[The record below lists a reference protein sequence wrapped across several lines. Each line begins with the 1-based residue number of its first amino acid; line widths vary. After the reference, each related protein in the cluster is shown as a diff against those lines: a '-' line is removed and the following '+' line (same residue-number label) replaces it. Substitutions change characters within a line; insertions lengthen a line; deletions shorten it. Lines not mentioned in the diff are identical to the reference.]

1 MIAARL
7 PIHRP
12 TEAKLLVVDPNGRI
26 RHWKR
31 SKFVDLFRPGDLVVA
46 NDAATLPAS
55 LSGQHLPSG
64 RLIEVRLAGR
74 HSLSADDICRFSA
87 VLFGAG
93 DFRMRTEDRPLPPTV
108 APGDWLALGPLHA
121 KVEKVLHHPR
131 LVSLWFEGSPD
142 EIREGLSRH
151 GRPIQYSHV
160 PTPLALW
167 DVWTSVAFEPPSAG
181 FVLDWQ
187 TLASIRARGIQF
199 VTITH
204 AAGISST
211 GDPELDALL
220 PFDEP
225 YLIPE
230 STALAISHTQK
241 RHGRITAIGTTVVRA
256 LEHAAAFDG
265 VVRASEGLA
274 TQRISAASRLRVVD
288 AILSGTHEPGTSH
301 HDLLGAFTDGATLC
315 RVDQELDACGYRS
328 HEFGDSVFI
337 ERKGQKLKIG
347 SLQSRSVRGSARSTR
362 WNALRARFW
371 L

>member
-1 MIAARL
+1 MIAASL

-12 TEAKLLVVDPNGRI
+12 LEAKLLVVDRSGSI

-31 SKFVDLFRPGDLVVA
+31 SKFIDLLRPGDLLVA

-64 RLIEVRLAGR
+64 QSIEVRLAGR
-74 HSLSADDICRFSA
+74 RSLSADDICRFSA
-87 VLFGAG
+87 IVFGAG
-93 DFRMRTEDRPLPPTV
+93 DFRMRTEDRPLSPAL
-108 APGDWLALGPLHA
+108 APGDALALGPLRA
-121 KVEKVLHHPR
+121 KVEDVLGHPR
-131 LVSLWFEGSPD
+131 LVSLYFEGSPD

-160 PTPLALW
+160 STPLALW
-167 DVWTSVAFEPPSAG
+167 DVWTSIAGPPVAFEPPSAG

-187 TLASIRARGIQF
+187 ALASIRARGVEF
-199 VTITH
+199 ATITH
-204 AAGISST
+204 AAGVSST

-225 YLIPE
+225 YRIPE
-230 STALAISHTQK
+230 STALAIRRTQEH
-241 RHGRITAIGTTVVRA
+241 HGRITAIGTTVVRA

-301 HDLLGAFTDGATLC
+301 YDLLRAFTDRTTLSG
-315 RVDQELDACGYRS
+315 VDQELDAHAYRT

-337 ERKGQKLKIG
+337 ERSGNRNEAAITASQEPL
-347 SLQSRSVRGSARSTR
+347 
-362 WNALRARFW
+362 
-371 L
+371 

>member
-1 MIAARL
+1 
-7 PIHRP
+7 
-12 TEAKLLVVDPNGRI
+12 VVDRSGSI

-31 SKFVDLFRPGDLVVA
+31 SKFVDLLRPGDLIVA

-64 RLIEVRLAGR
+64 RPIEVRLAGR
-74 HSLSADDICRFSA
+74 RSLSADDICRFSA

-93 DFRMRTEDRPLPPTV
+93 DFHMRTEDRPLPPAL
-108 APGDWLALGPLHA
+108 APGDALALGPLRA
-121 KVEKVLHHPR
+121 RVEDVLGHPR
-131 LVSLWFEGSPD
+131 LVSLYFDGSPD

-160 PTPLALW
+160 STPLALW
-167 DVWTSVAFEPPSAG
+167 DVWTSIAGSPVAFEPPSAG

-187 TLASIRARGIQF
+187 ALASIKARCIQF
-199 VTITH
+199 ATITH

-225 YLIPE
+225 YRISE
-230 STALAISHTQK
+230 STALAIRRTRE
-241 RHGRITAIGTTVVRA
+241 RHGRVTAIGTTVVRA
-256 LEHAAAFDG
+256 LEQAAAFDG
-265 VVRASEGLA
+265 VVRAGEGLA
-274 TQRISAASRLRVVD
+274 TQRISAASRLRIVD

-301 HDLLGAFTDGATLC
+301 HDLLRAFTNVATLF
-315 RVDQELDACGYRS
+315 RVDQELDALGYRT

-337 ERKGQKLKIG
+337 ERNGNGKEVPSDPIP
-347 SLQSRSVRGSARSTR
+347 A
-362 WNALRARFW
+362 
-371 L
+371 